1 MSKGR
6 RKQSQGKR
14 TPVSA
19 ESLEIRAVPSAVT
32 SGGTVSLVDRN
43 LTVTGTD
50 AADNVNIGK
59 EAGASGDQLVVT
71 LNGTTQRFDVSAVD
85 QILIN
90 TLAGNDR
97 VSTMPAMPAR
107 VKTMSASPTGMSA
120 RPTIM
125 SAIPGGYITTPMIVD
140 GGAGDD
146 TLVTGGGNDSVIG
159 GDGNDVIAGGNGNDS
174 LDGGAGN
181 DRLTGMQGDDSLLG
195 GDGNDLMLGDA
206 GQDQLFG
213 QAGDDTLEGGA
224 DADTLDGG
232 DGTNQLS
239 EDGTT
244 GTDAILPRPQGWPQ
258 QRGFPQGNRP
268 MGSFLARRR

>member
-1 MSKGR
+1 MLKGR

-14 TPVSA
+14 IPVSA
-19 ESLEIRAVPSAVT
+19 EALEIRAVLSAVT
-32 SGGTVSLVDRN
+32 SGGTISLVDRN

-50 AADNVNIGK
+50 ANDNVNIGK

-71 LNGTTQRFDVSAVD
+71 VNGTTQRFDVLAVD
-85 QILIN
+85 QIFIN

-107 VKTMSASPTGMSA
+107 PTIMSA
-120 RPTIM
+120 RPTAM
-125 SAIPGGYITTPMIVD
+125 PEMPGSHITTPMIVN

-146 TLVTGGGNDSVIG
+146 IIMTGGGNDSVLG
-159 GDGNDVIAGGNGNDS
+159 GDGNDVIAGGNGNDT
-174 LDGGAGN
+174 LDGGAGD
-181 DRLTGMQGDDSLLG
+181 DRLNGMKGDDSLLG

-206 GQDQLFG
+206 GRDQLFG
-213 QAGDDTLEGGA
+213 QAGNDTLEGGA
-224 DADTLDGG
+224 DADTLNGG

-244 GTDAILPRPQGWPQ
+244 GMDAMLPRPQGGSH
-258 QRGFPQGNRP
+258 QRGFPQGP
-268 MGSFLARRR
+268 PTGSPPARRR